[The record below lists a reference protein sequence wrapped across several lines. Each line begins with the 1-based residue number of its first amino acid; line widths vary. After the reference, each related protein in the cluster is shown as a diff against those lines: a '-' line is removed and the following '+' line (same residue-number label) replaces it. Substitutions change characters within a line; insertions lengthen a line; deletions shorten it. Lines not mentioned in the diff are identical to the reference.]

1 MRGLIKII
9 GLILVIVGMYRIL
22 ALEKPGW
29 ITASVGTALMFC

>member
-1 MRGLIKII
+1 MKGLIKII

-29 ITASVGTALMFC
+29 ITASVGTALMFA